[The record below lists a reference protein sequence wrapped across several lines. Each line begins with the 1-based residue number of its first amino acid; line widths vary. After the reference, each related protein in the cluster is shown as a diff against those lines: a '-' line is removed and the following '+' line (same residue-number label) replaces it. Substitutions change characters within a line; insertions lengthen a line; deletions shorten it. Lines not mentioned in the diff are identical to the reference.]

1 MAKSREEL
9 REVRMQM
16 IAQMELKLM
25 KMVEGE
31 ERSMR

>member
-9 REVRMQM
+9 MEVRKQM
-16 IAQMELKLM
+16 IAQMELKLI

-31 ERSMR
+31 LKST